1 MKFVRSERPTA
12 AERELSALRR
22 EGEQYLAAGMLDRL
36 ALVNEQLRLRGADEI
51 DAPTVK
57 RQTRQS
63 TGAATRA
70 KRG

>member
-12 AERELSALRR
+12 SEREIEALRR
-22 EGEQYLAAGMLDRL
+22 EGEQYLAAGMLERL
-36 ALVNEQLRLRGADEI
+36 ALVNEELKLRGADQI
-51 DAPTVK
+51 DAPAPK

-63 TGAATRA
+63 TAAATRS

>member
-12 AERELSALRR
+12 AEREIEALRR
-22 EGEQYLAAGMLDRL
+22 EGEQYLAVGMLDRL
-36 ALVNEQLRLRGADEI
+36 ALVNEQLKLRGADQI
-51 DAPTVK
+51 DAPVPK

-63 TGAATRA
+63 AAAATRS